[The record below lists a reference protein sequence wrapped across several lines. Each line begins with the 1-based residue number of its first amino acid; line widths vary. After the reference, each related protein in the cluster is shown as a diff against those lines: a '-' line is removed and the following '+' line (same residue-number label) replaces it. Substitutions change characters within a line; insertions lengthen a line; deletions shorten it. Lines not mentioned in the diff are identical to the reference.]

1 MKYSPDD
8 ASSHDYEVEK
18 VRMDG
23 ASRSTRPSIRKT
35 HLDDREASVAL
46 GEVEEAARDIY
57 GFSPIPAAGIPVTN
71 ELVNELRQ
79 DLGI

>member
-8 ASSHDYEVEK
+8 ASSHEYEVEK

-57 GFSPIPAAGIPVTN
+57 GFSPIPAGGIPVTN